1 MTDGATEESDR
12 QTDEVLT
19 RVDDGVGLITL
30 NRPKAINSLN
40 QTMVDALRPLLES
53 WASDDNVRAVVLSG
67 AGDRGL
73 CAGGDVVSIYHS
85 ARKDGVEARKF
96 WHDEYLLNAQIAE
109 FAKPY
114 VALMDG
120 IVMGGGVGVSA
131 HANTRVVTETSKIAM
146 PEVGI
151 GFIPDVGGVF
161 LLSRAPGGLGL
172 HAALTGAPFSG
183 TDAIAMGFAD
193 HYVPHGDLEAFTR
206 TVVADGVQEAL
217 AKYAIEPPPSALAA
231 QRDWIDEC
239 YAGETVEDIVARLRA
254 HDTGPPNDAADL
266 IATRSPISLSVTLA
280 AVRRA
285 GKLETVKD
293 VLVQDYRVSSA
304 SLRSHDLVEGIRA
317 QLIDKD
323 RNPKWS
329 PATLAEVTP
338 ADVDAYFE
346 PVDDDLSF

>member
-1 MTDGATEESDR
+1 MTDGS
-12 QTDEVLT
+12 DEVLT
-19 RVDDGVGLITL
+19 EVDGNVGLITL

-40 QTMVDALRPLLES
+40 QPMIDALSAVLTD
-53 WASDDNVRAVVLSG
+53 WARDDKVRAVLLSG
-67 AGDRGL
+67 AGERGL

-85 ARKDGVEARKF
+85 ARKDGVEARRF
-96 WHDEYLLNAQIAE
+96 WRDEYQLNAQISE

-114 VALMDG
+114 VAVMDG

-131 HANTRVVTETSKIAM
+131 HANTRVVTDTSKVAM

-151 GFIPDVGGVF
+151 GFIPDVGGVY

-183 TDAIAMGFAD
+183 ADAIAMGFAD
-193 HYVPHGDLEAFTR
+193 HYVPHADVEAFR
-206 TVVADGVQEAL
+206 RAVAADGVESAL
-217 AKYAIEPPPSALAA
+217 AKYAVEPPPGELAA

-239 YAGETVEDIVARLRA
+239 YAGQTVEDIVAALRA
-254 HDTGPPNDAADL
+254 HGAGPAHDAADL
-266 IATRSPISLSVTLA
+266 IATRSPIALSVTLA

-285 GKLETVKD
+285 ADLPTLKD

-323 RNPKWS
+323 RNPQWS
-329 PATLAEVTP
+329 PARL
-338 ADVDAYFE
+338 ADVTAADVEAYFA

>member
-1 MTDGATEESDR
+1 MGGQCVTDES
-12 QTDEVLT
+12 DEVLA
-19 RVDDGVGLITL
+19 RVDGNVGLITL

-40 QTMVDALRPLLES
+40 QQMVDALSAILTR
-53 WASDDNVRAVVLSG
+53 WADDDAVSTVVLAG
-67 AGDRGL
+67 AGERGL

-85 ARKDGVEARKF
+85 ARKDGVDARRF
-96 WHDEYLLNAQIAE
+96 WRDEYLLNAQIAD
-109 FAKPY
+109 FVKPY

-131 HANTRVVTETSKIAM
+131 HANIRVVTDTSKIAM

-151 GFIPDVGGVF
+151 GFVPDVGGMF

-183 TDAIAMGFAD
+183 ADAIAMGFAD
-193 HYVPHGDLEAFTR
+193 HYVPHDDLEAFTR
-206 TVVADGVQEAL
+206 TIVADGVQSAL
-217 AKYAIEPPPSALAA
+217 AAHAVEPPASELAA
-231 QRDWIDEC
+231 QRDWIDDC
-239 YAGETVEDIVARLRA
+239 YAGDTVEDIVASLRRHA
-254 HDTGPPNDAADL
+254 AAPAQDAADL
-266 IATRSPISLSVTLA
+266 IGTRSPISLTVTLE

-285 GKLETVKD
+285 AKLESVKD
-293 VLVQDYRVSSA
+293 VLIQDYRVSSA

-329 PATLAEVTP
+329 PATLAAVTG
-338 ADVDAYFE
+338 ADVEAYFA

>member
-1 MTDGATEESDR
+1 MTDGS
-12 QTDEVLT
+12 DEVLT
-19 RVDDGVGLITL
+19 EVDGNVGLITL

-40 QTMVDALRPLLES
+40 QPMIDALSAVLTD
-53 WASDDNVRAVVLSG
+53 WARDDKVRAVLLSG
-67 AGDRGL
+67 AGERGL

-85 ARKDGVEARKF
+85 ARKDGVEARRF
-96 WHDEYLLNAQIAE
+96 WRDEYQLNAQISE

-114 VALMDG
+114 VAVMDG

-131 HANTRVVTETSKIAM
+131 HANTRVVTDTSKVAM

-151 GFIPDVGGVF
+151 GFIPDVGGVY

-183 TDAIAMGFAD
+183 ADAIAMGFAD
-193 HYVPHGDLEAFTR
+193 HYVPHADVEAFR
-206 TVVADGVQEAL
+206 RAVVADGVESAL
-217 AKYAIEPPPSALAA
+217 AKYAVEPPPGELAT

-239 YAGETVEDIVARLRA
+239 YAGQTVEDIVAALRA
-254 HDTGPPNDAADL
+254 HGASPAHDAADL
-266 IATRSPISLSVTLA
+266 IATRSPIALSVTLA

-285 GKLETVKD
+285 ADLPTLKD

-323 RNPKWS
+323 RNPQWS
-329 PATLAEVTP
+329 PARL
-338 ADVDAYFE
+338 ADVTAADVEAYFA